1 MQKLIVDLDG
11 IETLIDLTTAEIAEL
26 QQIAI
31 APNRPRSIDKRRLR
45 IALYR
50 LGLLESLTVAI
61 NAVGIEAIMQW
72 EDTTVFSEDS
82 ELVQVLI
89 RGLGWDATIVDSIF
103 ELAGSLS

>member
-1 MQKLIVDLDG
+1 MQKLVVGLDG
-11 IETLIDLTTAEIAEL
+11 VESLVPLTDEEIAEL
-26 QQIAI
+26 EQLAI
-31 APNRPRSIDKRRLR
+31 VTKPIRSVDKRRLR
-45 IALYR
+45 IALHR
-50 LGLLESLTVAI
+50 LGLLKSLTAAI
-61 NAVGIEAIMQW
+61 NAAGVEAVMQW